1 MALQIKMLGAVCL
14 VNMVALI
21 VDQQVRAGYVVA
33 VTKMMVKEIVY
44 VITKG

>member
-1 MALQIKMLGAVCL
+1 MWGAVCL
-14 VNMVALI
+14 VTKVALN
-21 VDQQVRAGYVVA
+21 VDQQVHAAYVVA